1 MPTIM
6 KLSLRTS
13 LLVAALLLKDCTP
26 AVALPIKDS
35 ANVATVTVTRDA
47 TEHELKRTKELDATT
62 TPGPNPFSD
71 WNGKGPNQF
80 SDWDSKA
87 TIEFSM
93 PPMPHPTWQPGL
105 GDTGKELESD

>member
-1 MPTIM
+1 M
-6 KLSLRTS
+6 KLNLRTT
-13 LLVAALLLKDCTP
+13 LLTAALLLKNCTP
-26 AVALPIKDS
+26 AVALPVGDS
-35 ANVATVTVTRDA
+35 VNAAAAPATPDA
-47 TEHELKRTKELDATT
+47 TEHDLKRTNELDATT

-71 WNGKGPNQF
+71 WNGKGPNPF
-80 SDWDSKA
+80 GDWDSKA